1 MNRWVNSQLN
11 GACIQ
16 YLKYTVCYNKKHIYH
31 ETFSVIY
38 VCLSIYSNI
47 VLFSF
52 VSTSRLI
59 VRCLSQAMIT
69 TVAIIIAIPISP
81 NRLNSFP
88 KKAHPKKAAEIG
100 SIDEEMDPGTA
111 TILLT
116 PSK

>member
-1 MNRWVNSQLN
+1 M
-11 GACIQ
+11 
-16 YLKYTVCYNKKHIYH
+16 YTVSKIILYVINKKHIYH
-31 ETFSVIY
+31 ETTSVIY
-38 VCLSIYSNI
+38 VFFLMFSCRHIFIDIFYIDVLLSIHSNI

-100 SIDEEMDPGTA
+100 Q
-111 TILLT
+111 
-116 PSK
+116 